1 MPLLQLNLLYIDSSE
16 ADAQIF
22 RQRVAQFPGL
32 DGFNVKFTHKTTMN
46 AALQW
51 LKMNR
56 GGDTIVCFDPATR
69 GIGERNIDQAVRLLK
84 EIAESDR
91 VFAMPA
97 SASSEDVWQRLR
109 ENLPGAQIFN
119 KADVYHNGG
128 MALLAKAA
136 IDSMASRNSDGRRQ
150 MAIDMARIDGD
161 SKLRDA
167 EIQADLKLIQN
178 EMKTISRD
186 LHYLTGRMQ
195 TLDNTVFT
203 SHPGTQILPLVEQ
216 VRSNQMGLAGALKSI
231 DSLDSDIHDAVTLIN
246 GRMGELQER
255 VTTMIEA
262 LDRSL
267 EDLESQYSSN
277 RTQIQMG
284 REKFLFQYGW
294 LILAVLAS
302 LFGVPV
308 VELIRSILGGP

>member
-1 MPLLQLNLLYIDSSE
+1 MPLLELNLLYIDSSE
-16 ADAQIF
+16 DDAQIF

-51 LKMNR
+51 LKINP

-69 GIGERNIDQAVRLLK
+69 GIGERNIDQAIRLLK
-84 EIAESDR
+84 ESAESDR

-97 SASSEDVWQRLR
+97 SASSEDVWRHLKN
-109 ENLPGAQIFN
+109 NLPGAQIFN
-119 KADVYHNGG
+119 KTDVYNNGG
-128 MALLAKAA
+128 MTLLTKAA
-136 IDSMASRNSDGRRQ
+136 IDSMTYRNSDGRRQ
-150 MAIDMARIDGD
+150 MAIDMARIDGE

-167 EIQADLKLIQN
+167 EIQSDLKLIQN

-186 LHYLTGRMQ
+186 LRYLTNRMEI
-195 TLDNTVFT
+195 LDNTVFT
-203 SHPGTQILPLVEQ
+203 SQAGTQVPPLVEQ

-231 DSLDSDIHDAVTLIN
+231 EGLDGDIHNAVTLMN
-246 GRMGELQER
+246 GRIGEIQDR
-255 VTTMIEA
+255 MTTMISA
-262 LDRSL
+262 LDRSI
-267 EDLESQYSSN
+267 EDLESQHSNN
-277 RTQIQMG
+277 RTQVQMS
-284 REKFLFQYGW
+284 REKFMFQYGW
-294 LILAVLAS
+294 LILAALAS